1 MISIPNTNASRV
13 FVGWIILEAL
23 ILLFPMASHGGVTLE
38 AIHVTT
44 RFSGRLSLIA
54 FSFILLTR
62 GKPSA
67 AGWVSDH
74 PFLLF
79 AILHG
84 IHLVELLSYV
94 IWSGTPL
101 IPIRLLGGAL
111 AYAFIFIMP
120 LLNVKMTGSK
130 MKIVELVFFSYV
142 WLIFFLTYLPRVLG
156 KLPNVGGTFTE
167 HLILFICV
175 ILVGLLKIISAFRNK
190 VQQR

>member
-1 MISIPNTNASRV
+1 
-13 FVGWIILEAL
+13 
-23 ILLFPMASHGGVTLE
+23 
-38 AIHVTT
+38 
-44 RFSGRLSLIA
+44 IA

-67 AGWVSDH
+67 EAWVSDK

-94 IWSGTPL
+94 IWSGKEL
-101 IPIRLLGGAL
+101 VFIRVLGGMV

-120 LLNVKMTGSK
+120 VLNTKLSRIK
-130 MKIVELVFFSYV
+130 MKRIEIAFFAYV

-167 HLILFICV
+167 HLVLFIWV
-175 ILVGLLKIISAFRNK
+175 ILLGFIKISDAFRNK
-190 VQQR
+190 VQS

>member
-1 MISIPNTNASRV
+1 
-13 FVGWIILEAL
+13 
-23 ILLFPMASHGGVTLE
+23 MASLGGITLE
-38 AIHVTT
+38 AIHITT
-44 RFSGRLSLIA
+44 RFSGRLSLIT
-54 FSFILLTR
+54 FSFIQLTR

-67 AGWVSDH
+67 TGWVSDK

-111 AYAFIFIMP
+111 AYVFIFIMP
-120 LLNVKMTGSK
+120 LLNAKFPESK
-130 MKIVELVFFSYV
+130 MKKIEIAFFSYM

-156 KLPNVGGTFTE
+156 KLPNVGGTFAE
-167 HLILFICV
+167 HLILFIWV
-175 ILVGLLKIISAFRNK
+175 ILLGIIK
-190 VQQR
+190 VTVSFQNEAQS

>member
-1 MISIPNTNASRV
+1 MIAIPNTNTSRV
-13 FVGWIILEAL
+13 FVGWIILEVL
-23 ILLFPMASHGGVTLE
+23 ILLFPMALHGGVTLE

-44 RFSGRLSLIA
+44 RFSGRLSLIV

-62 GKPSA
+62 GKQSA
-67 AGWVSDH
+67 AGWVSEK

-94 IWSGTPL
+94 IWSGNQL
-101 IPIRLLGGAL
+101 IPIRLLGGAV

-120 LLNVKMTGSK
+120 LLSEKLTGA
-130 MKIVELVFFSYV
+130 KIERIEIAYFSYV

-167 HLILFICV
+167 HLILFIWVVLLGV
-175 ILVGLLKIISAFRNK
+175 IKVTDTFRTK
-190 VQQR
+190 AQS